1 MDLMQRRGL
10 IGQKGSVARLPEA
23 YREVEYI
30 EGVVNA
36 QYINTGIAG
45 NKDSLIIEA
54 KVKPGAYAQY
64 IPLWGNYVDEQH
76 KVTRLIAYGN
86 TGVLAPINVL
96 AGSGVDSNYVM
107 LFGTGNV
114 FVIRQERTKLIVNG
128 NTYTTSIRNAGGT
141 ENDTFIAMNAARV
154 NSANIGSAIH
164 RFYYFRILDGDDVL
178 IDLVPCYR
186 KADGEVG
193 MFDLVSQAFFANAG
207 TGDFTRGRA
216 V

>member
-1 MDLMQRRGL
+1 MDLRARRRL
-10 IGQKGSVARLPEA
+10 IGQKESDARLPEA
-23 YREVEYI
+23 YGEVEYI
-30 EGVVNA
+30 EGVEKK

-45 NKDSLIIEA
+45 NKNSLIIEA
-54 KVKPGAYAQY
+54 KVKPGAYVKY
-64 IPLWGNYVDEQH
+64 SSLWGNYVDEQH
-76 KVTRLIAYGN
+76 KVTRLIANGLDD
-86 TGVLAPINVL
+86 VLAPINVL
-96 AGSGVDSNYVM
+96 AGSGINPNNVR

-114 FVIRQERTKLIVNG
+114 FVIRQERTELIVNG
-128 NTYTTSIRNAGGT
+128 NTYTTSIRIYSGT
-141 ENDTFIAMNAARV
+141 ENDTFIAMNSSKV
-154 NSANIGSAIH
+154 NPSNTGTSIN

-193 MFDLVSQAFFANAG
+193 MFDLVSQTFFANAG

>member
-1 MDLMQRRGL
+1 MQRRGL

-30 EGVVNA
+30 EGVVGH

-54 KVKPGAYAQY
+54 KVKPGAYVPY
-64 IPLWGNYVDEQH
+64 VVLWGNYVDEQH
-76 KVTRLIAYGN
+76 KVTRLIAN
-86 TGVLAPINVL
+86 NANNSVLAPINVL
-96 AGSGVDSNYVM
+96 AGRGINPNTVS

-114 FVIRQERTKLIVNG
+114 FVIRQERTRLIVNG
-128 NTYTTSIRNAGGT
+128 NTYPTGIRNYSGT
-141 ENDTFIAMNAARV
+141 ENDTLIAMNAAKV
-154 NSANIGSAIH
+154 NPAGARSSIH

-193 MFDLVSQAFFANAG
+193 MFDLVSQTFYANAG